1 MAVNH
6 AAEATYASS
15 TALQDGFRRAQAQ
28 SQMLAQKN
36 LDGQALAGEDSG
48 VATQRHS
55 VIHPAQAGAHPRS
68 TRQSGGGAT
77 ARAKSCRLMRGKS
90 ADVEFAIPVVARLAA
105 EKAAALSSATG
116 APRPL
121 RLA

>member
-15 TALQDGFRRAQAQ
+15 TALQDGFRRVQAQ
-28 SQMLAQKN
+28 SQMLAKKN
-36 LDGQALAGEDSG
+36 PDGQALAGEGSG

-68 TRQSGGGAT
+68 TRQSGGAPQ
-77 ARAKSCRLMRGKS
+77 R
-90 ADVEFAIPVVARLAA
+90 EQ
-105 EKAAALSSATG
+105 KAAG
-116 APRPL
+116 
-121 RLA
+121 